1 MKKLLITSI
10 AVVFISIVF
19 TMGFVVMK
27 LNNYNLFEIEL
38 PKIAFHFD
46 KKEKKDKPKEKI
58 EIESISVDTRGIEY
72 NKSEK
77 TK

>member
-46 KKEKKDKPKEKI
+46 KKEKNINLKKLRKKKI
-58 EIESISVDTRGIEY
+58 KLR
-72 NKSEK
+72 
-77 TK
+77 

>member
-46 KKEKKDKPKEKI
+46 KKEKKINLKKLRKKKI
-58 EIESISVDTRGIEY
+58 KLT
-72 NKSEK
+72 
-77 TK
+77 